1 MRKPFKTLTR
11 MKSVMTY
18 LKEELSL
25 IWSLLMSLPPLTNP
39 KGSHSVSLF
48 ILGRDA
54 LAALQDLNYAL
65 RLAQEDI
72 NKIKSALRVVFD
84 ALYYPESIS
93 EAYKSPIK
101 AYPILQFLIYKFLT
115 TAGVYTPI
123 ELIPPHLAKIQHCI
137 RLRSVHRIDLEVQ
150 KTSVPSQDWKRY
162 VFRSF

>member
-1 MRKPFKTLTR
+1 
-11 MKSVMTY
+11 MKSTMAY

-25 IWSLLMSLPPLTNP
+25 IWSLLMSLPSLVNP

-54 LAALQDLNYAL
+54 LAALQNLDSTLH
-65 RLAQEDI
+65 LAQEDI
-72 NKIKSALRVVFD
+72 SKIKSALCVVFD

-115 TAGVYTPI
+115 TAGIYSPI
-123 ELIPPHLAKIQHCI
+123 ELIPPHLEKMQHCI
-137 RLRSVHRIDLEVQ
+137 RLCSGHHINLEVQ
-150 KTSVPSQDWKRY
+150 KSSIGDWKRY
-162 VFRSF
+162 VFCSF